1 MVDWQRLFQ
10 DTATEIRQEVQP
22 LFGSAKAK
30 EEQGRGAGGNITRFI
45 DALAES
51 IVVRTLQD
59 NDVSCTLISEEKGTH
74 RIGDGGGNDYVI
86 LDAIDGTTNA
96 LHRIPF
102 SATSIA
108 HASGHLLK
116 DVDFGLVMEL
126 NSGTIF
132 KAQKGKGAYEEGRVI
147 TSSET
152 IHLEDA
158 VVSVELT
165 FPKDFQGLVQHL
177 TPVMSHI
184 SKFRQLGSTALE
196 CVYVAS
202 GALDAFVDLRGLS
215 RAVDLAAATLIVREA
230 GGFIVKPNGDD
241 LDMALG
247 ADVRTQFVVAGNQ
260 FLLEEILRFI
270 A

>member
-1 MVDWQRLFQ
+1 MVDWQILFK
-10 DTATEIRQEVQP
+10 DIATEIRREVQP

-30 EEQGRGAGGNITRFI
+30 EEHGRGAGGNITRFI

-51 IVVRTLQD
+51 IVVRILQD
-59 NDVSCTLISEEKGTH
+59 NEVTCTLISEEKGTH
-74 RIGDGGGNDYVI
+74 RIGGGGNDYVI

-108 HASGHLLK
+108 HASGNLLK

-132 KAQKGKGAYEEGRVI
+132 KALKGKGAYEDGRLI
-147 TSSET
+147 KPSKT

-158 VVSVELT
+158 VVSVDLT
-165 FPKDFQGLVQHL
+165 FTKDFQGLVKKL

-196 CVYVAS
+196 SVYVAS
-202 GALDAFVDLRGLS
+202 GALDAFLDLRGLS
-215 RAVDLAAATLIVREA
+215 RAVDLAAASLIVREA
-230 GGFIVKPNGDD
+230 GGFIVKPNGED
-241 LDMALG
+241 LDMVLG
-247 ADVRTQFVVAGNQ
+247 ADVRTQFAVAGNQ
-260 FLLEEILRFI
+260 SLLEEILRFI